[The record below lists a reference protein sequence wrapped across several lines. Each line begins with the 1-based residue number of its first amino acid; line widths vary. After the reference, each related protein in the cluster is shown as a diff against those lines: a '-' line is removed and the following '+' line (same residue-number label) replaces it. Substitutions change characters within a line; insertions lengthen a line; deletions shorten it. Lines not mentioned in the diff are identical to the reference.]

1 MNQPKVLFVMLLAVM
16 VLADIQVSGQS
27 TMPDVLKKGS
37 LKEQF
42 NYLDEHTKI
51 YEDYRAIR
59 EDMFQQVKAN
69 VSDTLTSVYNTMKV
83 INKTTSTLNQTI
95 DTLRTNLGSTQV
107 RLDEMTKTK
116 NSISVI
122 GMEVNKSTYNRV
134 MWTILAGLVA
144 ALLVGFFV
152 FKRNL
157 LATANTNKEFQ
168 ELKTEFEAYRKTSRE
183 AREKMTMDHFN
194 EIKRLKSGGS

>member
-1 MNQPKVLFVMLLAVM
+1 MKQPKVLFIMLLAVM
-16 VLADIQVSGQS
+16 VLAEIQVSGQS
-27 TMPDVLKKGS
+27 TMPEVLKNGS

-69 VSDTLTSVYNTMKV
+69 VSDTLTTAYNRMKV

-95 DTLRTNLGSTQV
+95 DTLRTNLGSTQA

-116 NSISVI
+116 NSIRVI
-122 GMEVNKSTYNRV
+122 GLEVNKSAYNRI
-134 MWTILAGLVA
+134 MWTILAALVA
-144 ALLVGFFV
+144 ALLIGFFV

-168 ELKTEFEAYRKTSRE
+168 ELKTEFETYRKTSRE

-194 EIKRLKSGGS
+194 EIKRLKSGG

>member
-1 MNQPKVLFVMLLAVM
+1 MNQPKLLFVVLLSSM
-16 VLADIQVSGQS
+16 MMADFQVNGQS
-27 TMPDVLKKGS
+27 TMPEVLKKGA
-37 LKEQF
+37 LNEQF

-69 VSDTLTSVYNTMKV
+69 VSDTLSSVYNKIKG
-83 INKTTSTLNQTI
+83 INKTTSVLDQTI
-95 DTLRTNLGSTQV
+95 DTLRKNLASTQT

-116 NSISVI
+116 DSISII
-122 GMEVNKSTYNRV
+122 GMEVNKSAYNRI
-134 MWTILAGLVA
+134 MWTILAAMVA
-144 ALLVGFFV
+144 ALLIGFFV

-157 LATANTNKEFQ
+157 TATENTNKEFQ
-168 ELKTEFEAYRKTSRE
+168 ELKTEFESYRKTSRE

-194 EIKRLKSGGS
+194 EIRRLKSGGS

>member
-1 MNQPKVLFVMLLAVM
+1 MNLPKVLSVVLLSSMMLAG
-16 VLADIQVSGQS
+16 IQVKGQS
-27 TMPDVLKKGS
+27 TMPEILKKGN
-37 LKEQF
+37 LKEQL

-69 VSDTLTSVYNTMKV
+69 VSDTLASVYNKMKG
-83 INKTTSTLNQTI
+83 INKTTYVLNQTI
-95 DTLRTNLGSTQV
+95 DTLRKNLASTQT

-116 NSISVI
+116 DSISVI
-122 GMEVNKSTYNRV
+122 GMEVNKSAYNSV
-134 MWTILAGLVA
+134 MWTILAGMVA
-144 ALLVGFFV
+144 ALLIGFFV

-157 LATANTNKEFQ
+157 TAIGNTNKEFQ
-168 ELKTEFEAYRKTSRE
+168 ELKTEFETYRKTSRE

-194 EIKRLKSGGS
+194 EIRRLKSGGS

>member
-27 TMPDVLKKGS
+27 TMPEVLKKGS
-37 LKEQF
+37 LKEQL

-69 VSDTLTSVYNTMKV
+69 VSDTLASVYNTMKV

-95 DTLRTNLGSTQV
+95 DTLRTNLGSTQA

-144 ALLVGFFV
+144 ALLAGFFI

-194 EIKRLKSGGS
+194 EIKRLKSGG

>member
-1 MNQPKVLFVMLLAVM
+1 MLLAVM
-16 VLADIQVSGQS
+16 VLAEIQVSGQS
-27 TMPDVLKKGS
+27 TMPEVLKNGS

-59 EDMFQQVKAN
+59 EDMSQQVKAN
-69 VSDTLTSVYNTMKV
+69 VSDTLTTAYNRMKV

-95 DTLRTNLGSTQV
+95 DTLRTNLGSTQA

-116 NSISVI
+116 NSIRVI
-122 GMEVNKSTYNRV
+122 GLEVNKSAYNRI
-134 MWTILAGLVA
+134 MWTILAALVA
-144 ALLVGFFV
+144 ALLIGFFV

-168 ELKTEFEAYRKTSRE
+168 ELKTEFETYRKTSRE

-194 EIKRLKSGGS
+194 EIKRLKSGG